1 MDARRASWG
10 FALGL
15 LACRPSDATD
25 TERAEASASSVA
37 AAAPSS
43 SDEPSGVASPDL
55 EQAAWR
61 SAVERAVERGI
72 VDSGADDATLRVDP
86 FVAVLLFEVLQ
97 DTRGAP
103 VFTAIE
109 PREDPAGPAGGYR
122 VGRLEDGSVYHR
134 LGLREGDIVE
144 SINGVVLSSADRFD
158 FALDGAENRVRLTVY
173 RDGYLLTL
181 SYHLTGGL
189 GWAHLLAGLG
199 GSVVPEVA
207 PPDVVWQGEDAG
219 RDSNVARGSAAE
231 PSAVPASPPTAGA
244 GRTAAPKP
252 SARPTA
258 PATAPA
264 RSSHA
269 SCESASKCTVAKSHF
284 DELIAAPDRL
294 RTQAD
299 VVPAIRNDVHSGY
312 RLKTVRPGS
321 TVAALGFRSGD
332 KVTHVNGYDLSND
345 AQALQLYFALA
356 GSRIFK
362 VRYER
367 GTQHLMKTIVV
378 Q

>member
-1 MDARRASWG
+1 MNARRASWS

-15 LACRPSDATD
+15 LACRPSDTTD
-25 TERAEASASSVA
+25 TERGEASASSA

-43 SDEPSGVASPDL
+43 SDDPSGVASPDL

-72 VDSGADDATLRVDP
+72 VHSGTDDATLRVDP
-86 FVAVLLFEVLQ
+86 FVAVLLFELLR

-109 PREDPAGPAGGYR
+109 PREDPTGPAGGYR
-122 VGRLEDGSVYHR
+122 VGQLEDGSVYHR

-158 FALDGAENRVRLTVY
+158 FALDGAENRVRVTVY
-173 RDGYLLTL
+173 RDDYLLTL
-181 SYHLTGGL
+181 SYHLAGGL
-189 GWAHLLAGLG
+189 GWANLLAGLG

-207 PPDVVWQGEDAG
+207 PPDVVEPGEDAG
-219 RDSNVARGSAAE
+219 HDSNVARGSAAE

-258 PATAPA
+258 PAPS

-312 RLKTVRPGS
+312 RLKTVRPGT

-345 AQALQLYFALA
+345 AQAMQLYFALA

-367 GTQHLMKTIVV
+367 GTRQLMKTIVV